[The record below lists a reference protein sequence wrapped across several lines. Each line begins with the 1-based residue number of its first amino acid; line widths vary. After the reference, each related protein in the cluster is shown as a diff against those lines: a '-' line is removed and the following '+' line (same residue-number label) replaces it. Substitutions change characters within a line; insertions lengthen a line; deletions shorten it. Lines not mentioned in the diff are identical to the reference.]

1 MASENQEQYR
11 QVSGNLTQKS
21 HELAQI
27 TEQLDRVKHE
37 MEERGSS
44 MTDGSER
51 ASPLVKHIMFYKDR
65 VLRKK
70 KKIRIQPKSRSFLK
84 LYGSESWTLK
94 NNLKATFI

>member
-51 ASPLVKHIMFYKDR
+51 ASPLVKHICVLKRLCLLCTKFYEKSF
-65 VLRKK
+65 
-70 KKIRIQPKSRSFLK
+70 RIQPKSRSFLK
-84 LYGSESWTLK
+84 LYGS
-94 NNLKATFI
+94 